1 MTAQFRISK
10 FEFHLDLPQ
19 INLVIISFIVAVS
32 ENNII
37 GKDNKLPWYL
47 PTDMKYFKNVTWG
60 MPVIMGRKSYEALG
74 EPLRGRTNIVV
85 TRNKSWKADGV
96 QAVSS
101 VDQAIT
107 LAAQTD
113 AKEIFIIGGGE
124 IFQAALPSADRI
136 YLTLVHGTFD
146 GDALFPEMKQ
156 DEWKLVSNRDC
167 EPDEKNR
174 FPLSFQVWERKPP
187 SPKGE

>member
-1 MTAQFRISK
+1 MT
-10 FEFHLDLPQ
+10 
-19 INLVIISFIVAVS
+19 ISFIVAVS
-32 ENNII
+32 ENNVI
-37 GKDNKLPWYL
+37 GKDNKLPWQL
-47 PTDMKYFKNVTWG
+47 PTDMKYFKNVTWA

-85 TRNKSWKADGV
+85 TRNKDWTAEGV
-96 QAVSS
+96 QTVSS

-113 AKEIFIIGGGE
+113 AREIFIIGGAE

-146 GDALFPEMKQ
+146 GDAFFPGIKQ
-156 DEWKLVSNRDC
+156 EDWELVSNREC
-167 EPDEKNR
+167 EPDAKNAYA
-174 FPLSFQVWERKPP
+174 LSFQVWERKLP
-187 SPKGE
+187 SHKGAQIHFH